1 MTKFPGSE
9 YFLKLKENELFPK
22 RLQTGPKLQILT
34 FLTIHF
40 SFRSDKYSII
50 FKPLK
55 IKFLWHQFQ
64 HFSIFSWNS
73 TKFPQSKILLK
84 MSENEFLPK
93 SLQITPK
100 LQKFENQVF
109 QKKDEFLEILLDFSW
124 NVDFGNSDFHQFCWI
139 FRISRRL
146 NSFSRWAN
154 FPLFLWLSYI
164 NRLDFDKKFKF
175 HALGMGG
182 YDLWIGSDRIGCQN
196 FGSTSESFSP
206 CCDAV
211 ASAGIMDFCRNRR
224 KCQKSRQV

>member
-1 MTKFPGSE
+1 MQIRQIFDHIKSSENKVSLTPFSEFSKISWILTKFPGSE

-109 QKKDEFLEILLDFSW
+109 QKKLNFWKFYWIFLEMWILGIRIFINFAEFSEFLDVWILSPDEQISHYSFDF
-124 NVDFGNSDFHQFCWI
+124 
-139 FRISRRL
+139 
-146 NSFSRWAN
+146 
-154 FPLFLWLSYI
+154 P
-164 NRLDFDKKFKF
+164 
-175 HALGMGG
+175 
-182 YDLWIGSDRIGCQN
+182 
-196 FGSTSESFSP
+196 T
-206 CCDAV
+206 
-211 ASAGIMDFCRNRR
+211 
-224 KCQKSRQV
+224 